1 MISSLIVLFI
11 ILCVFAVLYWGMTQL
26 PLPPVVRTVV
36 IVVMALV
43 MLLFI
48 YNMFAGGGSG
58 FHFGNLNG
66 R

>member
-1 MISSLIVLFI
+1 MISSLIGLFI
-11 ILCVFAVLYWGMTQL
+11 ILCVFAVLYWGMQQL
-26 PLPPVVRTVV
+26 PLPPVVKTVI

-48 YNMFAGGGSG
+48 YNMFVGGGNGG
-58 FHFGNLNG
+58 FHLNF

>member
-1 MISSLIVLFI
+1 MISSLIGLFI

-26 PLPPVVRTVV
+26 PLPPVVKTVI

-48 YNMFAGGGSG
+48 YNMFVGGGNG
-58 FHFGNLNG
+58 GIHFGNFH
-66 R
+66 